1 MALWEFKN
9 LNKHGNYRTRIIHT
23 EGALS
28 IPGDGFGP
36 SIFANRYQYE
46 YKGEYLPPTLAK
58 INGKTYLMPL
68 WKEVVEGT
76 TLSDIK
82 WIKPKVKRA
91 ETFEHKF
98 KSSSNDK
105 IYTTKYY
112 PESGKYHCSCP
123 GYWRSS
129 GNCKHVKAM
138 RTKLGGAK

>member
-68 WKEVVEGT
+68 WKEVAEGT

-82 WIKPKVKRA
+82 WIKPKPKTYIKPEPVVKQLYHRA
-91 ETFEHKF
+91 HQ
-98 KSSSNDK
+98 
-105 IYTTKYY
+105 
-112 PESGKYHCSCP
+112 
-123 GYWRSS
+123 
-129 GNCKHVKAM
+129 A
-138 RTKLGGAK
+138 